1 MDKRLIKVGI
11 TLGDINGVGPEVTL
25 KALAENHL
33 LDICIPIIYGSAK
46 VVGYYKK
53 LLGMEQLPIN
63 YIHSADEAMPHR
75 ISLVNCCPEEI
86 KVDMGQATAEA
97 GAMAYQALRCATD
110 EWKEGRLDAI
120 VTAPINKSTIQ
131 NEAFSFPGHTEFFG
145 RECDATPL
153 MVLMS
158 EQLRVALVTN
168 HTPVSKL
175 ADEISP
181 ALILE
186 KLQILNRSLK
196 EDFGII
202 SPRIAILALNPH
214 AGDNGLLGIEEQT
227 IITPAIKAAVEEG
240 ICCVGPF
247 SADGFFGA
255 GTYNKYDAILAMYHD
270 QGLAPFKVISMDE
283 GINVTAGLTIV
294 RTAPDHGTAYNLVGK
309 NIASHSSMLHAI
321 YQAIDIVRQREF
333 HAEIHS
339 NPLVINQNPND
350 NKPS

>member
-1 MDKRLIKVGI
+1 MDKKLIKVGI
-11 TLGDINGVGPEVTL
+11 TLGDINGIGPEVTL
-25 KALAENHL
+25 KALSESHL
-33 LDICIPIIYGSAK
+33 LDICIPVIYGSAK

-53 LLGMEQLPIN
+53 TLGLEQMPIT
-63 YIHSADEAMPHR
+63 YVHSASEAMPHR

-97 GAMAYQALRCATD
+97 GAMAYQALRSATD
-110 EWKEGRLDAI
+110 DWKAGNLDAI
-120 VTAPINKSTIQ
+120 VTAPINKATIQ
-131 NEAFSFPGHTEFFG
+131 NDAFSFPGHTEFFG
-145 RECDATPL
+145 QECEATPL
-153 MVLMS
+153 MILVS

-168 HTPVSKL
+168 HTPVSKI

-202 SPRIAILALNPH
+202 SPRIAVLALNPH

-227 IITPAIKAAVEEG
+227 IVTPAIKAAIDGG

-255 GTYNKYDAILAMYHD
+255 GTYTHYDAVLAMYHD
-270 QGLAPFKVISMDE
+270 QGLAPFKVVSMDE
-283 GINVTAGLTIV
+283 GINVTAGLSMV
-294 RTAPDHGTAYNLVGK
+294 RTAPAHGTAYSLVGK
-309 NIASHSSMLHAI
+309 NTASHSSMLHAI
-321 YQAIDIVRQREF
+321 YQAIDIAKQRDF
-333 HAEIHS
+333 FAEIHS
-339 NPLVINQNPND
+339 NPLEVNQNEN
-350 NKPS
+350 